1 MFIELVELGRKVHK
15 GHDALKEEK
24 CNWDID
30 IDNEGNFIAL
40 SLCDISIEAEKLS
53 AKKGRARLLLDK
65 AEETLC
71 FEGSSDFK
79 TKHKNYIDKLNIYK
93 NVTELAPVFSFYDN
107 PREVGKALDA
117 FKALDKNK
125 QKGNLTFRVNSTRLV
140 SLDCVK
146 EAIIRKYEESRCSN
160 GLVCSVCGTD
170 KYPILDESHGSV
182 KIPKGQTSGS
192 MLVSYNTK
200 AFESY
205 NLKGNLNSCICT
217 NCARNYVE
225 ALQYLL
231 SNGHDTKEGYKYSNR
246 QKISDDTIA
255 LFWTKE
261 PNDNIDPF
269 SDIYQPEEER
279 VKNLFSSIAFGDKQ
293 RVDTD
298 VENFFYCC
306 TLSSAAA
313 RIAVRDWISISIS
326 QYQKN
331 LKQWFEDIATLKEG
345 KVYYPGINVIL
356 NNCIKK
362 KKKPTQSDFKAKA
375 RIGTMLWHA
384 ALTKSSLPIMIMQ
397 SVLDQIEHGR
407 FSEEKSTVIRL
418 VLNRN
423 PKYTYKMKKELDEQN
438 ESKAYLCGRLFALIC
453 KLQYKAQ
460 GTVNSSIKDRFFAQA
475 SNMPGKVMGMLLSK
489 YVPVYE
495 KKAKG
500 AYAKSITDIA
510 ARIRHFP
517 DRLSTMER
525 GEFALGYYYQYAS
538 KHNEHNNEEE

>member
-1 MFIELVELGRKVHK
+1 MH
-15 GHDALKEEK
+15 
-24 CNWDID
+24 
-30 IDNEGNFIAL
+30 
-40 SLCDISIEAEKLS
+40 
-53 AKKGRARLLLDK
+53 
-65 AEETLC
+65 
-71 FEGSSDFK
+71 
-79 TKHKNYIDKLNIYK
+79 
-93 NVTELAPVFSFYDN
+93 
-107 PREVGKALDA
+107 
-117 FKALDKNK
+117 
-125 QKGNLTFRVNSTRLV
+125 
-140 SLDCVK
+140 
-146 EAIIRKYEESRCSN
+146 
-160 GLVCSVCGTD
+160 
-170 KYPILDESHGSV
+170 
-182 KIPKGQTSGS
+182 
-192 MLVSYNTK
+192 
-200 AFESY
+200 
-205 NLKGNLNSCICT
+205 
-217 NCARNYVE
+217 
-225 ALQYLL
+225 
-231 SNGHDTKEGYKYSNR
+231 
-246 QKISDDTIA
+246 
-255 LFWTKE
+255 
-261 PNDNIDPF
+261 
-269 SDIYQPEEER
+269 
-279 VKNLFSSIAFGDKQ
+279 
-293 RVDTD
+293 
-298 VENFFYCC
+298 
-306 TLSSAAA
+306 
-313 RIAVRDWISISIS
+313 
-326 QYQKN
+326 
-331 LKQWFEDIATLKEG
+331 
-345 KVYYPGINVIL
+345 
-356 NNCIKK
+356 KK

-495 KKAKG
+495 KKTKG